1 MRDDGAMRL
10 TGLFW
15 ISLSI
20 IIALMLT
27 ILPLPLWA
35 AWFRPEWLVL
45 VAIYW
50 SIALP
55 HRFNIGVAWLLGLL
69 LDALSGTILGEHA
82 FALMLVTYIAIKL
95 HKRIRAA
102 NMLQQSLTLGLL
114 VALFQAI
121 IFAIQMVIGQVPSSP
136 LYWLPT
142 VTSMLFWPWVFVILR
157 DWRRRFKIA

>member
-69 LDALSGTILGEHA
+69 LDALSGTILG
-82 FALMLVTYIAIKL
+82 
-95 HKRIRAA
+95 
-102 NMLQQSLTLGLL
+102 
-114 VALFQAI
+114 
-121 IFAIQMVIGQVPSSP
+121 
-136 LYWLPT
+136 
-142 VTSMLFWPWVFVILR
+142 
-157 DWRRRFKIA
+157 D

>member
-1 MRDDGAMRL
+1 MTLVGMV
-10 TGLFW
+10 W
-15 ISLSI
+15 ITLSI
-20 IIALMLT
+20 VLALMLT

-45 VAIYW
+45 VVVYW
-50 SIALP
+50 CIALP
-55 HRFNIGVAWLLGLL
+55 HRFNIGIAWCLGLL
-69 LDALSGTILGEHA
+69 LDALSGTVLGEHA
-82 FALMLVTYIAIKL
+82 LALTIVAYVAVRL

-102 NMLQQSLTLGLL
+102 NIWQQSITMCLL

-121 IFAIQMVIGQVPSSP
+121 IFVIQAIIGQIPSNL

-142 VTSMLFWPWVFVILR
+142 FTSMLFWPWIFIILR

>member
-1 MRDDGAMRL
+1 MTF

-15 ISLSI
+15 ITLSI

-45 VAIYW
+45 VVVYW

-55 HRFNIGVAWLLGLL
+55 HRVNIGIAWCLGLL
-69 LDALSGTILGEHA
+69 LDALSGTVLGEHA
-82 FALMLVTYIAIKL
+82 FALMVVTYIAIKL

-102 NMLQQSLTLGLL
+102 NIVQQSITMCLL

-121 IFAIQMVIGQVPSSP
+121 IFIIQAVIGQIPSSP

-142 VTSMLFWPWVFVILR
+142 VTSMLFWPWIFIILR